1 MRQNCIVLCITI
13 AIYAQARASFNI
25 LHDSNEK
32 PNSCG
37 KFLQLKT
44 TPAKKKKNSYKSHCC
59 TRRTKKS
66 FAKRNETCTPEN
78 AAIIFA
84 VNFTQSMFSMNE
96 SSCSNSIL
104 DKQF

>member
-44 TPAKKKKNSYKSHCC
+44 TPAKKKKKFIQVSLLYKTHQ
-59 TRRTKKS
+59 KK
-66 FAKRNETCTPEN
+66 FCK
-78 AAIIFA
+78 
-84 VNFTQSMFSMNE
+84 
-96 SSCSNSIL
+96 
-104 DKQF
+104 KK